1 MLSLYLSLV
10 DNEEQR
16 TLVEQIYFDCE
27 QIMYRTAYS
36 ILHNKQD
43 AEDAVHDAF
52 LRIVSDIDRI
62 ASVDPGKRR
71 NYAVI
76 VAKNIAIDHYRK
88 NKKQVDIEDVPE
100 YADEETDVE
109 RSAFGEYDAAALN
122 EALLRLPE
130 NYREALIMYY
140 YHDMP
145 LESVAGTFGISYEAA
160 KAKLFRARKK
170 LYVMLKEGE

>member
-16 TLVEQIYFDCE
+16 SLVEQIYYDCE
-27 QIMYRTAYS
+27 QIMYRAAYS

-88 NKKQVDIEDVPE
+88 NKKQVDIRYSEKCVGERNAVADLPYVEFFTPGGNTRVIFDKTGILERKNNQKCFGQFHIDIQKFGYSTFDV
-100 YADEETDVE
+100 
-109 RSAFGEYDAAALN
+109 S
-122 EALLRLPE
+122 
-130 NYREALIMYY
+130 
-140 YHDMP
+140 
-145 LESVAGTFGISYEAA
+145 
-160 KAKLFRARKK
+160 
-170 LYVMLKEGE
+170 

>member
-16 TLVEQIYFDCE
+16 TLVEQIYSDCE

-76 VAKNIAIDHYRK
+76 VAKI
-88 NKKQVDIEDVPE
+88 
-100 YADEETDVE
+100 
-109 RSAFGEYDAAALN
+109 
-122 EALLRLPE
+122 LRLTITEKIKNRWTSKMFRSMRTRRPML
-130 NYREALIMYY
+130 NARL
-140 YHDMP
+140 
-145 LESVAGTFGISYEAA
+145 SVNM
-160 KAKLFRARKK
+160 
-170 LYVMLKEGE
+170 MLRL

>member
-16 TLVEQIYFDCE
+16 TLVEQIYSDCE

-109 RSAFGEYDAAALN
+109 RSAFGEYDAAAL
-122 EALLRLPE
+122 
-130 NYREALIMYY
+130 
-140 YHDMP
+140 
-145 LESVAGTFGISYEAA
+145 
-160 KAKLFRARKK
+160 
-170 LYVMLKEGE
+170 